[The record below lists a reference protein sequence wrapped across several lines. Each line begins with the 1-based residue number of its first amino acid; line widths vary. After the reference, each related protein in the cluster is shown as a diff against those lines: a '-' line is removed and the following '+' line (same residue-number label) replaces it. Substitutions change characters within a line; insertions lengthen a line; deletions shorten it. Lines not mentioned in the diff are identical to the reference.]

1 MSDKLL
7 EAVAVVFY
15 VGIALFSLY
24 YGLQATTFEPKPAC
38 SVAEISPDFSHQDR
52 EKCRQIRGHKL

>member
-7 EAVAVVFY
+7 EAIAVAFY

-24 YGLQATTFEPKPAC
+24 YGLQATTFESKPAC
-38 SVAEISPDFSHQDR
+38 GVAEISPDFSHQDR